1 LGAVP
6 QTSTISEIA
15 LLRAAID
22 RAAAFLSRRN
32 LRLGLV
38 LAGYVLDAASADEG
52 RRLMARVPLPQ
63 RTLSRLFGKHA
74 FTGYQTKLYGS
85 PT

>member
-1 LGAVP
+1 
-6 QTSTISEIA
+6 
-15 LLRAAID
+15 
-22 RAAAFLSRRN
+22 
-32 LRLGLV
+32 
-38 LAGYVLDAASADEG
+38 
-52 RRLMARVPLPQ
+52 MARVPLPQ